1 MAESDDALVAEVRE
15 KTNELA
21 KLLDD
26 FSSRLRMMRE
36 RNRQLQD
43 EIISIEDDLEGLRK
57 WLAET
62 T

>member
-26 FSSRLRMMRE
+26 FSSRLRRMRE

-43 EIISIEDDLEGLRK
+43 EIISFEDDLEGLRK
-57 WLAET
+57 WLAEKT
-62 T
+62 